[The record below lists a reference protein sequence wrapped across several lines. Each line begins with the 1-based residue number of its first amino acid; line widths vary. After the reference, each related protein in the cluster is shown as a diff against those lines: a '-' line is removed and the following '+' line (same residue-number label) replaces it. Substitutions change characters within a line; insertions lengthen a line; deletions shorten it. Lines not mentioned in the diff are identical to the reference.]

1 MSFSDYVFVGTLSEL
16 GFKME
21 ENYKEPYSNGTIT
34 GYTFRS
40 KPLTTAFFQNLDQSK
55 FIQSTVSKKNKEEI
69 NNDVRSS
76 KIFKKCP
83 LKIESTYYPYYNR
96 NINTTKVK
104 PLKNSLECKI
114 NYDYDLI
121 KYEEDDHFN
130 EFHYDTFKG
139 GNVATCLI
147 FPPSSL
153 TGFEYVGGDL
163 VFKIGDDEHVIT
175 TSDFKETMCVIFGR
189 VLHKCTPVTSG
200 TRYVFKGSIS
210 ASLPEILSVNN
221 RFTIEAI
228 DKALSLEII
237 EIKYDDKIEEQN
249 KLIEEKI
256 EDYYKAKIDYC
267 KKNLPQKLDD
277 KDDFSE
283 ISDLKSLQTDYAQA
297 LRKLKTL
304 KNLNSSHYSAS
315 YYNLNDK
322 KYNICV
328 LPYYID
334 NMNNLSSYK
343 KGTLDYIKQLI
354 VNGWNVTT
362 LYETFNFKTDF
373 EEEYRHFEGSRF
385 YSSASGHDYEDY
397 DGTGYNVKYALH
409 YNISDVECGNCI
421 DYHSEYNDQSGDD
434 IYEEYKCSCLLVWK
448 EQN

>member
-1 MSFSDYVFVGTLSEL
+1 MSLSDYIFIGTLSEL
-16 GFKME
+16 GFNLE
-21 ENYKEPYSNGTIT
+21 EEYKEKYNEKFYRFNS
-34 GYTFRS
+34 R
-40 KPLTTAFFQNLDQSK
+40 PLATSFFQNLNQSK
-55 FIQSTVSKKNKEEI
+55 FIQSTVSKENKDVI
-69 NNDVRSS
+69 NNNVRSS
-76 KIFKKCP
+76 KIYKECP
-83 LKIESTYYPYYNR
+83 IRIKSTCYQYNR
-96 NINTTKVK
+96 NINTKKVK

-114 NYDYDLI
+114 NYDFDLI
-121 KYEEDDHFN
+121 KYEEGDHFN

-139 GNVATCLI
+139 SNIATCLI

-163 VFKIGDDEHVIT
+163 VFKIGETEHVIS
-175 TSDFKETMCVIFGR
+175 TSDFKETMCVIFSR

-210 ASLPEILSVNN
+210 ATLPEILSVNN
-221 RFTIEAI
+221 RFTIESI
-228 DKALSLEII
+228 DKALPL
-237 EIKYDDKIEEQN
+237 EIKYYDKIEEQN
-249 KLIEEKI
+249 KLIEERI
-256 EDYYKAKIDYC
+256 EDYYKAKIDYA

-277 KDDFSE
+277 KDDFTE
-283 ISDLKSLQTDYAQA
+283 ISDLKSLQSDYAQA

-304 KNLNSSHYSAS
+304 ENLNSSHSVS

-334 NMNNLSSYK
+334 NMNELTSYK

-354 VNGWNVTT
+354 MNGWNVTT
-362 LYETFNFKTDF
+362 LYETFRFKTDF
-373 EEEYRHFEGSRF
+373 EEDCRHFRGARF

-397 DGTGYNVKYALH
+397 DGTGHNVNYALH

-434 IYEEYKCSCLLVWK
+434 IYEEYECSCLLVWK
-448 EQN
+448 